1 MTAANNRI
9 MDEQLYQKAFS
20 HFRNAEYEEAY
31 NMLKEHE
38 ADMPPKARQLMK
50 ECRRLITD
58 KYFYMIR
65 ECIDSGNT
73 DKAQMLKSRY
83 AMRYGD
89 NPKVSGI
96 KIGNAGTSGTDGEET
111 GTYGEEPSALE
122 KFYHSQAFVITV
134 IVAAVVVIA
143 IVIGSVKGCRGN
155 STSYAVAEDSTATD
169 TFTVDTLADGPATDF
184 ERIKK
189 KRGHFSVDIQWP
201 VAMEGVDYISSLQQS
216 ITEAAFGRSSTDI
229 EDCIERYFDDM
240 ESTADE
246 YGGPSPCEGRTTVKF
261 LQRLDNLYIFNTH
274 YYFYGGCGTS
284 SCIISADTY
293 VHYDKVLGRSLKLSD
308 IIDSK
313 RAMLGLI
320 NDHIRSYSSVEVD
333 TVESS
338 SKYYE
343 LAKEVPERFII
354 SPMGVSFTFSKY
366 EVTPGAYGEPN
377 ILFSYDELDDVLTDG
392 FKESIGRSFPRNIWV
407 SCKLTGSMI
416 NHEGNNPIS
425 LKFERRGDKIRN
437 CVYTNELIGG
447 KIKMRAEYSGDY
459 ILFSGKD
466 GKYDFDIIIDRHT
479 LEGKATDGPKV
490 LDIYLH
496 V

>member
-50 ECRRLITD
+50 ECRRLIAD
-58 KYFYMIR
+58 KYFYIIKD
-65 ECIDSGNT
+65 CIDSGNT
-73 DKAQMLKSRY
+73 DKAHLMKSQY
-83 AMRYGD
+83 KLRYGD
-89 NPKVSGI
+89 NPKIDGI
-96 KIGNAGTSGTDGEET
+96 NIPGGSTLDTDDAEAEA
-111 GTYGEEPSALE
+111 PKSL
-122 KFYHSQAFVITV
+122 FHSQAFVITV

-155 STSYAVAEDSTATD
+155 STSYAMPEDSTATD

-343 LAKEVPERFII
+343 LAKKVPERFII